1 MGREIIMETLSVLP
15 KDFKMSEFLEALY
28 ERVHAY
34 QGIKDVENGN
44 ETDIDDIIKEY
55 DNEG

>member
-1 MGREIIMETLSVLP
+1 METLSVLP

-28 ERVHAY
+28 ERIHAY

-44 ETDIDDIIKEY
+44 ESDIDDIIKEY
-55 DNEG
+55 NDEGQIN